1 MPDSEVSVTD
11 RSVDKI
17 LIWDAESPHPQSG
30 VTTVLWRAF
39 ATSESADIVSIPKLI
54 EENADVLRARY
65 LEWVYE
71 LGESRLLGRRLV
83 DHLQLRPGF
92 SYWWMTLLVEKCNY
106 SKSPQINDAIR
117 LLAFTD
123 WAVRRSITH
132 ITLASANAPLAKC
145 LRGWCEKTGV
155 AFRWQPLPKSQVP
168 LPWHRRVFAVLP
180 VAMQAWVWLLKY
192 LLERWPLRGVGLQNW
207 KNTKGMVT
215 FVSYLFNLVPEAR
228 IAGKYES
235 RYWGLLPDVL
245 RREGC
250 RTNWLHLYVKD
261 PLLSDAKKAAEAIR
275 TFNQKDRDIEIHT
288 TLDSFLSLNILRQ
301 VLQDWVKLVWT
312 SKKLNSSIASAAT
325 QTNVDLW
332 PLFSVD
338 WQESTTGV
346 TAMCNILNQRL
357 QYAAVK
363 LLPKQAICFYLQE
376 NQGWEF
382 SLIQNWKIADQGHLV
397 GVPHS
402 SVRFWDLRYFFD
414 PRSYNRNTNKHIPL
428 PDKVAV
434 NGPAATDAY
443 LKGGYPAEELAQ
455 VEALRYIYL
464 GKTGPQLFKQNVT
477 PKMGLR
483 LLVLGDYLMY
493 NTQVQMRLLEK
504 AAAEFPAHT
513 EITVKPHPACPIRSE
528 DFPKLQLT
536 VTMEPLSELLTAYD
550 VAYTSAVTTAAM
562 DAYCAG
568 IPVISVADP
577 NTLNL
582 SPLRCFPN
590 TKFVSTENDLIAVI
604 KEFSLERKIAKIQQ
618 SIFNTNPELALWRKL
633 IDNSVPSSQ
642 KHRSP

>member
-1 MPDSEVSVTD
+1 M
-11 RSVDKI
+11 
-17 LIWDAESPHPQSG
+17 
-30 VTTVLWRAF
+30 
-39 ATSESADIVSIPKLI
+39 
-54 EENADVLRARY
+54 
-65 LEWVYE
+65 
-71 LGESRLLGRRLV
+71 
-83 DHLQLRPGF
+83 
-92 SYWWMTLLVEKCNY
+92 
-106 SKSPQINDAIR
+106 
-117 LLAFTD
+117 
-123 WAVRRSITH
+123 
-132 ITLASANAPLAKC
+132 
-145 LRGWCEKTGV
+145 
-155 AFRWQPLPKSQVP
+155 
-168 LPWHRRVFAVLP
+168 
-180 VAMQAWVWLLKY
+180 
-192 LLERWPLRGVGLQNW
+192 
-207 KNTKGMVT
+207 
-215 FVSYLFNLVPEAR
+215 
-228 IAGKYES
+228 
-235 RYWGLLPDVL
+235 
-245 RREGC
+245 
-250 RTNWLHLYVKD
+250 
-261 PLLSDAKKAAEAIR
+261 
-275 TFNQKDRDIEIHT
+275 
-288 TLDSFLSLNILRQ
+288 
-301 VLQDWVKLVWT
+301 
-312 SKKLNSSIASAAT
+312 
-325 QTNVDLW
+325 
-332 PLFSVD
+332 
-338 WQESTTGV
+338 
-346 TAMCNILNQRL
+346 
-357 QYAAVK
+357 
-363 LLPKQAICFYLQE
+363 
-376 NQGWEF
+376 
-382 SLIQNWKIADQGHLV
+382 
-397 GVPHS
+397 
-402 SVRFWDLRYFFD
+402 
-414 PRSYNRNTNKHIPL
+414 